1 MNRIDKL
8 QHILSVTDEYIADK
22 LKVSKNVFKRMK
34 KQDKQSDYLKIK
46 SVLVHERVEVIKFLK

>member
-34 KQDKQSDYLKIK
+34 KQNNYSDYLRIK